1 MRAERRPPEA
11 DESVLMS
18 KPLGARPLVWGLALL
33 VLAFLLAHLAWERHD
48 GLAFPD
54 RHIPL
59 FLKRAAWCLEWFG
72 DMQGRFGKDPG
83 TLPPPLLKLEPR
95 SPDYPVPGCFDAR
108 ASGQRGE
115 LIPPSLDYP
124 PLVFLIAAAFM
135 AVFGP
140 EVAVARWSQMV
151 FVAGLIGLMGRVGWK
166 VAGSRGAVLL
176 ALGVATAVWTAHFTR
191 IFCMAPAQM
200 FILAL
205 MLNLILDSEGLTR
218 QRTCVALGLAFGVGM
233 LIKYSVLALTLP
245 AVLLAASPR
254 LFQSARSRRALLAL
268 VLLLAGVV
276 AMTLY
281 GIRWSQADPTERYFL
296 PLVLG
301 AQVLFLGA
309 CGLSWGLWRRDE
321 PGSGVGLLTVASVAG
336 AVCSAWYFSR
346 FQIWKTLIPIQTEF
360 APMFSQ
366 HTDFS
371 NISLLVWAAHL
382 RVTETFYWGG
392 ILWLALGSILLRLW
406 GRELPRVDLL
416 LKLSLVTVLAQY
428 LLLWPNA
435 RYQAPMLPVLVILAF
450 LWAARWRA
458 SFVACVG
465 FMLVLGVFQV
475 AGWVP
480 SVQWAAEVLGIRL
493 VAFSQVL
500 PDSSPPAVSVS
511 RRVIPIAEPPSR
523 TPPLFEVLSP
533 GSRVG
538 YLKMGIVPWEEQD
551 PLFFRAWISLKQD
564 VVFLDP
570 EEPIPFAD
578 LDEVVAV
585 SWRRLAPEKTAALGL
600 ETEPLCIPVLF
611 GRDPLYFH
619 IFPIRKSEGAGSGKP
634 SDSSRS

>member
-1 MRAERRPPEA
+1 MG
-11 DESVLMS
+11 VLV
-18 KPLGARPLVWGLALL
+18 LLAL
-33 VLAFLLAHLAWERHD
+33 ASLLAHLAWERHD

-72 DMQGRFGKDPG
+72 DMQGRFGQDPG

-95 SPDYPVPGCFDAR
+95 APDYPLPGCFDAR
-108 ASGQRGE
+108 ASGRRGE

-124 PLVFLIAAAFM
+124 PLVFLLAAAFM

-151 FVAGLIGLMGRVGWK
+151 FVAGLIGLMGRLGWK
-166 VAGSRGAVLL
+166 VAGPRGGVLL

-191 IFCMAPAQM
+191 LFCMAPAQM

-233 LIKYSVLALTLP
+233 LIKYSVLALGLP
-245 AVLLAASPR
+245 AVLLAASPG
-254 LFQSARSRRALLAL
+254 LFRSARSRWALLAL

-276 AMTLY
+276 AMTLH
-281 GIRWSQADPTERYFL
+281 GIRWAQSDPTERDFL
-296 PLVLG
+296 PMVLG
-301 AQVLFLGA
+301 AQALFLGA
-309 CGLSWGLWRRDE
+309 CALAWVMGRKDA

-336 AVCSAWYFSR
+336 AICSAWYFSR
-346 FQIWKTLIPIQTEF
+346 FQIWKTLIPVQTEF
-360 APMFSQ
+360 APTLSQ
-366 HTDFS
+366 HTDSS
-371 NISLLVWAAHL
+371 NVWLLVWTAHL

-392 ILWLALGSILLRLW
+392 LLWLALGTILLRLW
-406 GRELPRVDLL
+406 GRQAPRVDLL

-428 LLLWPNA
+428 LLLWPDA
-435 RYQAPMLPVLVILAF
+435 RYQAPMLPALVVLAF

-465 FMLVLGVFQV
+465 LMLVLGTAQV
-475 AGWVP
+475 AGWTPAVRR
-480 SVQWAAEVLGIRL
+480 AAEALGIRL

-500 PDSSPPAVSVS
+500 PDSSAPADPGSS
-511 RRVIPIAEPPSR
+511 RPSLRVIPIAEPPSR

-538 YLKMGIVPWEEQD
+538 YLKVDMTPWDEQD
-551 PLFFRAWISLKQD
+551 PLFFRAWMSLEQD
-564 VVFLDP
+564 VVLLDP
-570 EEPIPFAD
+570 EAPIPFAD

-585 SWRRLAPEKTAALGL
+585 SWRRLAPEETAALGL
-600 ETEPLCIPVLF
+600 EAEPLCIPVLF
-611 GRDPLYFH
+611 GRRPLYFH
-619 IFPIRKSEGAGSGKP
+619 LFPVRTSEEASARGAGP
-634 SDSSRS
+634 

>member
-1 MRAERRPPEA
+1 M
-11 DESVLMS
+11 
-18 KPLGARPLVWGLALL
+18 WGLTFL

-95 SPDYPVPGCFDAR
+95 APDYPVPACFDAR
-108 ASGQRGE
+108 ASGRRGE
-115 LIPPSLDYP
+115 LIPPTLDYP

-191 IFCMAPAQM
+191 LFCMAPAQM

-233 LIKYSVLALTLP
+233 LIKYSILALGLP

-254 LFQSARSRRALLAL
+254 LFQSARSRWALLAL
-268 VLLLAGVV
+268 LLLLAGVV
-276 AMTLY
+276 AMTLH
-281 GIRWSQADPTERYFL
+281 GIRWSQADPTERDFL

-301 AQVLFLGA
+301 AQALFLGA
-309 CGLSWGLWRRDE
+309 CWLAWVMGRRGA

-360 APMFSQ
+360 APTLSQ
-366 HTDFS
+366 HTGSS
-371 NISLLVWAAHL
+371 NIPLLVWAAHL

-392 ILWLALGSILLRLW
+392 ILWLALGTILLRLW
-406 GRELPRVDLL
+406 GREFPRVDLL
-416 LKLSLVTVLAQY
+416 LKLSLVTVLVQY
-428 LLLWPNA
+428 LLLWPDA

-450 LWAARWRA
+450 LWAARWRT
-458 SFVACVG
+458 SFVVCVG

-475 AGWVP
+475 AGWAPAVR
-480 SVQWAAEVLGIRL
+480 QAAEVLGIRL

-500 PDSSPPAVSVS
+500 PDSSPPADPGSFRS
-511 RRVIPIAEPPSR
+511 SLRVITIAEPPSR

-538 YLKMGIVPWEEQD
+538 YLKVGMLPWEEQE
-551 PLFFRAWISLKQD
+551 PLFFRAWMSLKQD

-585 SWRRLAPEKTAALGL
+585 SRRRLAPEETAALGL
-600 ETEPLCIPVLF
+600 EAEPLCIPVLF
-611 GRDPLYFH
+611 GRNLFYFH
-619 IFPIRKSEGAGSGKP
+619 LFPIRKSEGAGPGNP
-634 SDSSRS
+634 PAPSRS